1 MKKLVEKSVL
11 GQAWVLPDCIDF
23 GAKTD
28 LGDDLVKKIL
38 ASRGVTNADEIARF
52 LSPTIKEYM
61 PDPFVLKD
69 MDVASR
75 IIAEAICTDKKIAV
89 YGDYDVDGITST
101 AIFVKFLRSLGIDA
115 IWHVPTREGEG
126 YGLNISAIDEL
137 CNAGAQVLVTVDCGI
152 SCIKEIEYAK
162 QRGMTVVVTDHH
174 SPDNILPGADAVVN
188 PKRQDDSSELNYLAG
203 VGVAFLT
210 LVAVNRELRNCL
222 TGDKCALQSKINLME
237 YLDLVALGTI
247 CDTMSLVGLNR
258 AFVATGLKVL
268 DGRRNLGLRVL
279 MDVAGVKHA
288 SVYVVGFVLG
298 PRLNAAGRLDS
309 AKPALELLLTDN
321 PLVARAL
328 AEKLEQMN
336 KDRIDIQNAI
346 MLGATEQ
353 AELCCK
359 NGKCSL
365 FVCGDNWH
373 GGVMG
378 IIAGRLKDKY
388 NRPSCV
394 ATKIDGVIN
403 GSGRSVAKVDLGHI
417 IHEALA
423 LGIVSEG
430 GGHAAA
436 AGFSLPADK
445 EQEFYD
451 FLEKSVAAQLGKDQ
465 IVPEVMVDA
474 EMDAS
479 GANMDLVSQLSV
491 LAPFG
496 QGNPEPELVLNGAVL
511 HYATVMG
518 NGSHLRGVVRTSL
531 GTQVAFVGFNLVG
544 TPVGNFLLDDANTN
558 TKITLL
564 GKLKKNEYN
573 GRVSPQ
579 FMIEDIALG

>member
-222 TGDKCALQSKINLME
+222 TGDKCALQSKINL
-237 YLDLVALGTI
+237 YW
-247 CDTMSLVGLNR
+247 
-258 AFVATGLKVL
+258 
-268 DGRRNLGLRVL
+268 
-279 MDVAGVKHA
+279 
-288 SVYVVGFVLG
+288 
-298 PRLNAAGRLDS
+298 
-309 AKPALELLLTDN
+309 N
-321 PLVARAL
+321 P
-328 AEKLEQMN
+328 
-336 KDRIDIQNAI
+336 
-346 MLGATEQ
+346 
-353 AELCCK
+353 
-359 NGKCSL
+359 
-365 FVCGDNWH
+365 
-373 GGVMG
+373 
-378 IIAGRLKDKY
+378 KY
-388 NRPSCV
+388 
-394 ATKIDGVIN
+394 KI
-403 GSGRSVAKVDLGHI
+403 
-417 IHEALA
+417 
-423 LGIVSEG
+423 
-430 GGHAAA
+430 
-436 AGFSLPADK
+436 
-445 EQEFYD
+445 
-451 FLEKSVAAQLGKDQ
+451 
-465 IVPEVMVDA
+465 
-474 EMDAS
+474 
-479 GANMDLVSQLSV
+479 
-491 LAPFG
+491 
-496 QGNPEPELVLNGAVL
+496 
-511 HYATVMG
+511 
-518 NGSHLRGVVRTSL
+518 
-531 GTQVAFVGFNLVG
+531 
-544 TPVGNFLLDDANTN
+544 
-558 TKITLL
+558 
-564 GKLKKNEYN
+564 
-573 GRVSPQ
+573 
-579 FMIEDIALG
+579 